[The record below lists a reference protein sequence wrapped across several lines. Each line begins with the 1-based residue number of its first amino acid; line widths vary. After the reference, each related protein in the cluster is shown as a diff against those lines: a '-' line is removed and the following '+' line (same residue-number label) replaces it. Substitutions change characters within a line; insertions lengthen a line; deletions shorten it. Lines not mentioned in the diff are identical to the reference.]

1 MQGIGFCSWV
11 GVATL
16 ALSTTAFGAEP
27 AQPGLVDSI
36 KSVHGIT
43 VDHIVTLDVDLTANR
58 AMQVVVPVDGFDS
71 TLDLRPHSIRAEGYQ
86 LLVQG
91 EDGRLIPT
99 EPGPI
104 NTLRGE
110 LAEVPGSLVAAS
122 VGADGFHAMIIMP
135 EGDRYFVEP
144 VNQDLPGAQVN
155 DYMIYHTDNVELAE
169 GFGCGTV
176 SEIVP
181 GDVDLDFEGS
191 IAAGA
196 PCIAE
201 LGCDAD
207 FEYFS
212 TYGTVPNTEA
222 RINSVINTVNLQY
235 EAQVGIT
242 HMISGIIV
250 RAAEPDPYTQ
260 FNSTDLLCEFIT
272 EWTNNVS
279 ISRDVAHLFTGRE
292 VNGGTIGQAA
302 DIGVTGICVSQGSC
316 VGGQFGTQGSY
327 CFSQSDFNGDFGC
340 ATDLTA
346 HELGHLWGA
355 FHCSCP
361 SNTMNPFITCANNFS
376 AATINSIIAYR
387 DTRTCLEGECA
398 TGDPTGACCFKDFS
412 CLDGLT
418 ASECVAQGGSYQGDF
433 SNCAS
438 VDCGG
443 PGGCGDPNAGDCFIP
458 NGTPFCDDFDCCTL
472 ICNADPFCC
481 DTEWDGICA
490 DAAIAQCGQTPTGA
504 CCFSDGTCIDGIT
517 AGECDTQGGSYQGDG
532 TDCASV
538 KCIPT
543 GACCFNDGTCVDGF
557 TAGNCIG
564 QGGTYQGD
572 GTDCASV
579 VCVAIGACCLMD
591 GSCVDGQ
598 TAGDCAAQGG
608 TYQGD
613 GTDCASVNCPQPPEK
628 CLGDFDNDGVVGV
641 SDLLFLLAA
650 WGPCTE
656 CADPFACGDS
666 PVPFCDPASDCVCWT
681 APDGSG
687 VCGINTTCSTQP
699 LCPAGD
705 DCPPGFVCSVADCC
719 GVNTCW
725 AACDAPGAMQPE
737 LQFGDL
743 TGLGIAGIDFEI
755 GNPTQA
761 NDNPDCPGD
770 FDFDNVVGVSDLLTL
785 LAAWGPCPG
794 GQCDTPF
801 ACGDTPVPFCD
812 PASDC
817 VCWTAADGSGVCGIN
832 TTCSTQPLC
841 PAGDDCPPGFV
852 CSVADCCGVNTCWAA
867 CDAPG
872 AMQPELQFGDL
883 TGLGIAGVDFE
894 ITSN

>member
-1 MQGIGFCSWV
+1 MQTRKLCTCIAV
-11 GVATL
+11 GATAL
-16 ALSTTAFGAEP
+16 TLSTSVMAAEP
-27 AQPGLVDSI
+27 AAKPDSLMDSI

-71 TLDLRPHSIRAEGYQ
+71 TLDLWPHSIRAEGYQ

-376 AATINSIIAYR
+376 SATINSIIAYR
-387 DTRTCLEGECA
+387 DTRACLEGECE
-398 TGDPTGACCFKDFS
+398 TGEPTGACCIDDFT
-412 CLDGLT
+412 CLDGGTEADCLGK
-418 ASECVAQGGSYQGDF
+418 GGQYQGDF
-433 SNCAS
+433 TNCDSINCA
-438 VDCGG
+438 D
-443 PGGCGDPNAGDCFIP
+443 PTGCGDPNAGDCFIP
-458 NGTPFCDDFDCCTL
+458 NGTPFCDDLDCCNL
-472 ICNADPFCC
+472 ICAQDPFCC

-490 DAAIAQCGQTPTGA
+490 DAAVAQCGGDPTGA
-504 CCFSDGTCIDGIT
+504 CCFVDGSCIDGVT
-517 AGECDTQGGSYQGDG
+517 ELECIEGQGGSYQGDG
-532 TDCASV
+532 TICAEVDCGGLKGCGDPNAGDCFV
-538 KCIPT
+538 ANGTPFCDDLDCCTLICTVDPFCCDTEWDQVCADAAILECGQIAT
-543 GACCFNDGTCVDGF
+543 GACCFGDGTCLDGI
-557 TAGNCIG
+557 TEVECIKVG
-564 QGGTYQGD
+564 EYQGD
-572 GTDCASV
+572 GTICADVDC
-579 VCVAIGACCLMD
+579 
-591 GSCVDGQ
+591 
-598 TAGDCAAQGG
+598 TPPGD
-608 TYQGD
+608 
-613 GTDCASVNCPQPPEK
+613 K
-628 CLGDFDNDGVVGV
+628 CTGDFNG
-641 SDLLFLLAA
+641 AA
-650 WGPCTE
+650 SLRSTTFSSCSVPGAT
-656 CADPFACGDS
+656 ATSAATATGRSAVRTAS
-666 PVPFCDPASDCVCWT
+666 PATRTMRVAPAS
-681 APDGSG
+681 P
-687 VCGINTTCSTQP
+687 CST
-699 LCPAGD
+699 
-705 DCPPGFVCSVADCC
+705 V
-719 GVNTCW
+719 
-725 AACDAPGAMQPE
+725 
-737 LQFGDL
+737 
-743 TGLGIAGIDFEI
+743 
-755 GNPTQA
+755 
-761 NDNPDCPGD
+761 
-770 FDFDNVVGVSDLLTL
+770 
-785 LAAWGPCPG
+785 
-794 GQCDTPF
+794 
-801 ACGDTPVPFCD
+801 
-812 PASDC
+812 PAS
-817 VCWTAADGSGVCGIN
+817 AA
-832 TTCSTQPLC
+832 
-841 PAGDDCPPGFV
+841 PASRV
-852 CSVADCCGVNTCWAA
+852 TR
-867 CDAPG
+867 
-872 AMQPELQFGDL
+872 
-883 TGLGIAGVDFE
+883 
-894 ITSN
+894 